1 MVELARELGVSQATC
16 VAGSGLR
23 GADLTDP
30 VREIAGLQELIVL
43 RNILRALGPTVP
55 FALQAGLR
63 YRATMMGTWGFAIL
77 TSQSFREAID
87 VGHRYFE
94 LTYSFNRPGFE
105 VVGRQARLLLDGCDN
120 PDDLR
125 GVLVERDMAAVA
137 AMQRDILGSV
147 VPTQQMQLRAPRPAY
162 AHAFEPIFGVVPE
175 WNAPINSLG
184 YDVALLDVAGPFADR
199 LGFGVSEEACRTL
212 LEYRR
217 ARIGLA
223 GQVRARILRRPGEL
237 ADMPSVAAE
246 LGMSSRTLRNRL
258 GREGTTFRE
267 LVEEVRR
274 GMAEQLLAAK
284 YLTLDQIAERVG
296 YADTS
301 SFIAAFKRWRGV
313 APGRYRAR
321 VPAVGKRR

>member
-1 MVELARELGVSQATC
+1 MVELARELGVSQAAC

-30 VREIAGLQELIVL
+30 VCEIAGRQELVVL

-63 YRATMMGTWGFAIL
+63 YRVTMMGTWGFAVL
-77 TSQSFREAID
+77 TSQTFREAIE
-87 VGHRYFE
+87 VAQRYFD

-105 VVGRQARLLLDGCDN
+105 VVGRQARLLYDGCDN
-120 PDDLR
+120 PEDLR
-125 GVLVERDMAAVA
+125 AALVERDMAALA

-147 VPTQQMQLRAPRPAY
+147 VPIQQMQIRAPRPAY

-175 WNAPINSLG
+175 WSAPTDSIG
-184 YDVALLDVAGPFADR
+184 YDVALLDMAGPFADR
-199 LGFGVSEEACRTL
+199 RGFGISEELCRTL
-212 LEYRR
+212 LEHRR
-217 ARIGLA
+217 ARSGLA

-237 ADMPSVAAE
+237 ADMPSLAAE
-246 LGMSSRTLRNRL
+246 LGLSSRTLRNRL
-258 GREGTTFRE
+258 GREGTTYRE

-284 YLTLDQIAERVG
+284 NLTLDQIAERVG

-301 SFIAAFKRWRGV
+301 SFIAAFKRWSGV